1 MLFHTKELNKE
12 LFNPTNAT
20 ETEEKMG
27 NDAEEERDQH
37 PGDEDKYQSNAMAV
51 WNMVR
56 DLHLEL
62 IFMYHRICVKL
73 ATLGPGWWWRFPIN
87 HCSC

>member
-1 MLFHTKELNKE
+1 MVVLCTKELNKE
-12 LFNPTNAT
+12 LFSPMKPGENDGMEGKGMEDGEREGE
-20 ETEEKMG
+20 ETEKE
-27 NDAEEERDQH
+27 
-37 PGDEDKYQSNAMAV
+37 QSNATAV

-73 ATLGPGWWWRFPIN
+73 AMIGRG
-87 HCSC
+87 

>member
-1 MLFHTKELNKE
+1 
-12 LFNPTNAT
+12 
-20 ETEEKMG
+20 MG

-37 PGDEDKYQSNAMAV
+37 PGDEDKDQSNAMAV

-73 ATLGPGWWWRFPIN
+73 ATLGPGW
-87 HCSC
+87 